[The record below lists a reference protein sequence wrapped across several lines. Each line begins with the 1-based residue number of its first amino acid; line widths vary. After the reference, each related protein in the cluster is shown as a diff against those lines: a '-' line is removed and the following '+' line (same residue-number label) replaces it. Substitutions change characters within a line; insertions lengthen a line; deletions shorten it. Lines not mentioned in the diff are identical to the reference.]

1 MTGPGAVAR
10 PWASPTRTR
19 TPRVRRFPAAPTRR
33 VARAH
38 LRRLR
43 ATLLPRPTGEQVARR
58 RYLRPTTLTASGAV
72 VAERVGPL
80 SSRRSDPCC
89 LASPYPLVAVAGR
102 AVSQRGAGMPGR
114 PQLCRVRGGL
124 CPSRWVGDPP
134 RGCGDCGRAAVACL
148 MRLERGWRRVG
159 PPTLCR
165 TDGDAPRWPLDIPFL
180 ASLLLFFFVFYVSR
194 LFLGQIGWRGG

>member
-10 PWASPTRTR
+10 PWASPTKTR

-33 VARAH
+33 VARAY

-72 VAERVGPL
+72 VAERMGPL

-114 PQLCRVRGGL
+114 PAVPGG
-124 CPSRWVGDPP
+124 G
-134 RGCGDCGRAAVACL
+134 
-148 MRLERGWRRVG
+148 
-159 PPTLCR
+159 
-165 TDGDAPRWPLDIPFL
+165 WPLPQPLGGGPSPWLRRLRPRRRRMLDEVGTWL
-180 ASLLLFFFVFYVSR
+180 AA
-194 LFLGQIGWRGG
+194 GGASHPVPH

>member
-1 MTGPGAVAR
+1 MRGRGHPR
-10 PWASPTRTR
+10 PRRGLPASD
-19 TPRVRRFPAAPTRR
+19 AC
-33 VARAH
+33 
-38 LRRLR
+38 LRRPRGAWHARTCGAYAPPFFR
-43 ATLLPRPTGEQVARR
+43 APP
-58 RYLRPTTLTASGAV
+58 ASRWRAG
-72 VAERVGPL
+72 GIYDPPL
-80 SSRRSDPCC
+80 SRRAAR
-89 LASPYPLVAVAGR
+89 LSPREWAHSPLGEAISAALRRPIRSWPWPAVQFRSGGQGCPAG
-102 AVSQRGAGMPGR
+102 
-114 PQLCRVRGGL
+114 QLCRVGGGL